1 MSGLF
6 VQTESPY
13 QYILRRLAY
22 PFVPREKKLNMV
34 YKVYSGRVGGVF
46 GDLITVEV
54 DASSGLPGFEIIGL
68 PGSEVKESKDR
79 VKVALKNAGI
89 NLPAMRIVVNLSPAD
104 EHKCG
109 SGFDLPMAISLLG
122 VFGHLEHFE
131 SSETLCLGELSLD
144 GKVTSVRGVLAI
156 VKMAKDKGFKRVII
170 PKENEKE
177 AGMIKGIEIVPV
189 ENLESLI
196 AYFQMPKE
204 EADRFMPPYVYSNEG
219 RSLEDEL
226 KFYEENSDEPDFKD
240 VYGQEN
246 VKRAAALAAAGF
258 HHLLMSGP
266 PGAGKSL
273 IAKCIPGI
281 MPKLSY
287 DESLEVTT
295 IYSVAGKLSEE
306 MPFVIRRPFW
316 SPHHSSSAQAI
327 CGGGSMARPGLC
339 SLSHRGILF
348 LDEMTEFKRETIDM
362 LRQPL
367 EDGKITISR
376 AKQTFTYPAKFML
389 VGALNPCPC
398 GFYPDRN
405 KCRCSQNAI
414 ERYLSRLSGPILD
427 RIDICVEVNRL
438 EPKLLNGVRQQG
450 LSSKEIQ
457 ERVEACVNIQ
467 KKRYEK
473 ESFKFN
479 SQIPAAK
486 INTYIPLGKEE
497 TEFVYE
503 AYEQM
508 NLSMRSFYKILRVA
522 RTIADYEG
530 EENVAIAHLAEASC
544 YRFPEYMGG

>member
-1 MSGLF
+1 
-6 VQTESPY
+6 
-13 QYILRRLAY
+13 
-22 PFVPREKKLNMV
+22 
-34 YKVYSGRVGGVF
+34 
-46 GDLITVEV
+46 
-54 DASSGLPGFEIIGL
+54 
-68 PGSEVKESKDR
+68 
-79 VKVALKNAGI
+79 
-89 NLPAMRIVVNLSPAD
+89 
-104 EHKCG
+104 
-109 SGFDLPMAISLLG
+109 AI
-122 VFGHLEHFE
+122 
-131 SSETLCLGELSLD
+131 
-144 GKVTSVRGVLAI
+144 
-156 VKMAKDKGFKRVII
+156 
-170 PKENEKE
+170 
-177 AGMIKGIEIVPV
+177 
-189 ENLESLI
+189 
-196 AYFQMPKE
+196 
-204 EADRFMPPYVYSNEG
+204 
-219 RSLEDEL
+219 
-226 KFYEENSDEPDFKD
+226 
-240 VYGQEN
+240 
-246 VKRAAALAAAGF
+246 AAAGF

-530 EENVAIAHLAEASC
+530 EENVSIAHLAEASC